1 MNIVRMETGFIR
13 EIDVGELRHTISKDL
28 RDLAKYVEEKVT
40 QGRSMTSTGYDNIS
54 TILYWLYPMAMI
66 TGGLIAGLQGACEVF
81 DNMGE
86 EGTFIFEPSC
96 ENLLD
101 LQRVVSNYRRATW
114 FY

>member
-1 MNIVRMETGFIR
+1 
-13 EIDVGELRHTISKDL
+13 
-28 RDLAKYVEEKVT
+28 
-40 QGRSMTSTGYDNIS
+40 
-54 TILYWLYPMAMI
+54 MI

-101 LQRVVSNYRRATW
+101 LQRVASNYRRATW

>member
-1 MNIVRMETGFIR
+1 MSIVRMETGFIR

-28 RDLAKYVEEKVT
+28 RDMVKYVEEKVT
-40 QGRSMTSTGYDNIS
+40 QGRSMTSTGYDNIR
-54 TILYWLYPMAMI
+54 TNLYWIYPMAMI

-101 LQRVVSNYRRATW
+101 LQRVASNYRRATW